1 MYMNVI
7 TCTSTFALNFDTC
20 SWSGCGDGGGGGGGG
35 GGRQVGDVPPQIINA
50 QTATDVIYERPL
62 VISFIQ
68 RLRIPT
74 PTSHYGNVF
83 QNASRSQQARS
94 AIAMSLVKHHDD
106 ACGMQPRES
115 RDDCFRLASVSMAP
129 QNVFFDRMYDRCG
142 TLHLPL

>member
-1 MYMNVI
+1 MQGGSSQCDDVYMKQYISIRGVHI
-7 TCTSTFALNFDTC
+7 
-20 SWSGCGDGGGGGGGG
+20 GDL
-35 GGRQVGDVPPQIINA
+35 
-50 QTATDVIYERPL
+50 IYERPL

-106 ACGMQPRES
+106 A
-115 RDDCFRLASVSMAP
+115 A
-129 QNVFFDRMYDRCG
+129 
-142 TLHLPL
+142 T